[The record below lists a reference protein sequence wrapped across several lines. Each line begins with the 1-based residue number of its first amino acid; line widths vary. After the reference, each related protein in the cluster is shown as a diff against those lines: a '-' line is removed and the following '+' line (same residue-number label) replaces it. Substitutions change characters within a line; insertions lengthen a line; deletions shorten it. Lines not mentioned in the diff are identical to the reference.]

1 VSDVRIRPMT
11 VDDAT
16 AAERVTALGFHELDI
31 RMFRRSWPDPQLRP
45 PERGQNWTTRA
56 EHLVGTDPG
65 GCWVAEGADG
75 LLGVA
80 LSMVREQLWILV
92 SDAVSP
98 GAQGMGLG
106 KALLQPALDYGQ
118 GCLRGLVNASSDPR
132 ALRRYHAAGFTFH
145 PQMFL
150 RGTPDRSTIPVIE
163 KVREGN
169 DGDIDLMDSV
179 DRLTRGSAHGRP
191 DHELM
196 IRQCRLIVSDT
207 TTGSGYAYVD
217 DGVACLAATNR
228 RTAQRLLWEAIA
240 TSEDVLV
247 AHVSANND
255 WAVDVG
261 LAARLELHQ
270 EGYLG
275 VRGMAPPSPYLPHGA
290 LL

>member
-1 VSDVRIRPMT
+1 
-11 VDDAT
+11 
-16 AAERVTALGFHELDI
+16 
-31 RMFRRSWPDPQLRP
+31 
-45 PERGQNWTTRA
+45 
-56 EHLVGTDPG
+56 
-65 GCWVAEGADG
+65 
-75 LLGVA
+75 
-80 LSMVREQLWILV
+80 
-92 SDAVSP
+92 
-98 GAQGMGLG
+98 
-106 KALLQPALDYGQ
+106 
-118 GCLRGLVNASSDPR
+118 
-132 ALRRYHAAGFTFH
+132 
-145 PQMFL
+145 
-150 RGTPDRSTIPVIE
+150 
-163 KVREGN
+163 VREGN

-196 IRQCRLIVSDT
+196 IRQFPLIVSDT

-240 TSEDVLV
+240 ASDDVLV
-247 AHVSANND
+247 AHLSANND

-270 EGYLG
+270 EGYLA